1 MARNNQNLE
10 NLPPMPGLEVVGRGI
25 YIRPRQPYELK
36 PVLFPRDEL
45 RRVYSRETD
54 QHYALPGSYDIND
67 SPPMPAN
74 QSLNQ
79 TLIEESW
86 ERFDKHFSLDTS
98 VSASNSLFSVDVNTG
113 VSQQASGKEEAFY
126 ALRSSCIPL
135 WTVYLG
141 SAGDFPQAYLSDDI
155 PVPFRHRHRRAY
167 ERFFERHGTHYVKRA
182 WVGGK
187 ASLIFSVRKSSGMSR
202 LDIQAGLQASMPTS
216 GGGSVNTHLEQSKA
230 QLRSNSECT
239 VVGKGG
245 DELRLAALSSL
256 DESAYNAW
264 LATVKENPQVIELE
278 VAGIWTLIEDEA
290 RSQALQDAYRAATG
304 FAPISAIFSIGSEI
318 YFFRDNKYFVYNQ
331 ETGESRIPQPIT
343 DRWPVLAKADFQQVD
358 GAFEGSGLVDHQGN
372 RLAGK
377 LFLFHESHYV
387 RLDLGSGEFDP
398 GYPKPLAEGWPGLP
412 FERIDAALN
421 VGTDSVYFFK
431 GNQYV
436 RFNMSTNQVDP
447 GYPDLISRRWA
458 GVVFDR
464 INAAIYWKDGKVY
477 FFKDDQYIRYDMTIY
492 QADPGYPR
500 FLVGSY
506 VQDWKFFA

>member
-1 MARNNQNLE
+1 MPRNNQNIDS
-10 NLPPMPGLEVVGRGI
+10 LPPMPGLEVVGRGV

-36 PVLFPRDEL
+36 PVLFPRDDP

-54 QHYALPGSYDIND
+54 QHYALPAGYEVND

-79 TLIEESW
+79 TMIEESW
-86 ERFDKHFSLDTS
+86 ERFDKQFSLDTS
-98 VSASNSLFSVDVNTG
+98 VSAGNGLFSVDVNT
-113 VSQQASGKEEAFY
+113 SLSRQAGGHEEAYY
-126 ALRSSCIPL
+126 ALRASCIPL

-141 SAGDFPQAYLSDDI
+141 SAADFPQEHLNDEI

-187 ASLIFSVRKSSGMSR
+187 ASLVFSVRKSSGMSR
-202 LDIQAGLQASMPTS
+202 SDIQAGLQASLPTGS
-216 GGGSVNTHLEQSKA
+216 GGGANTRMQESKER
-230 QLRSNSECT
+230 LRSNSECT

-278 VAGIWTLIEDEA
+278 VAGIWTLIHDEA

-304 FAPISAIFSIGSEI
+304 FSPISAIFSIDSEI
-318 YFFRDNKYFVYNQ
+318 YFFRDNKYFVYNR
-331 ETGESRIPQPIT
+331 ETGESRIPQPIVE
-343 DRWPVLAKADFQQVD
+343 RWPALSRAGFQQVD
-358 GAFEGSGLVDHQGN
+358 GAFEGNGLVDHEG
-372 RLAGK
+372 RSLAGK
-377 LFLFHESHYV
+377 LFLFHEGLYA

-398 GYPKPLAEGWPGLP
+398 GYPRSLAEGWPGFP

-421 VGTDSVYFFK
+421 VGSDTVYFFK
-431 GNQYV
+431 GNQYA
-436 RFNMSTNQVDP
+436 RFSLSANRVEP
-447 GYPDLISRRWA
+447 GYPQLISQRWA

-492 QADPGYPR
+492 RGDPGYPR
-500 FLVGSY
+500 FLTGSY